1 MIMTITQARQ
11 SMFIPCN
18 ECYTLITH
26 DLTDE
31 SHEDGHDFIPRQI
44 FEGDK
49 YIQDNCDMF
58 HYGIQAGW
66 ICFPCSERTFD
77 EYINDSDNPI
87 YQCDF
92 INGEGAWDCEGCDKC
107 KGIKCMSRNLQ
118 QIARQQKLALTNNQ

>member
-1 MIMTITQARQ
+1 MTITQARQ

-92 INGEGAWDCEGCDKC
+92 INGEGAMDCEGCDKC
-107 KGIKCMSRNLQ
+107 KGIKLYSNRLS
-118 QIARQQKLALTNNQ
+118 QIAKKQKLALTNEQ